1 MTKVYGFIVRWVGS
15 RVKLAGFF
23 CRCAQTTS
31 WGVSPQGLQAPGVV
45 VGQQEGLQVLIEF
58 VGGLVVEALDGGF
71 FAGTVYALNLAV
83 GPGVCRLD
91 EAVRHAVFSADLGKA
106 VQAADAVA
114 LKAAV
119 QRRPRQV
126 RNDGLQRARAIV
138 QCQPGVPA
146 KGHGDGFLPGAKHR
160 RHRFRPRAR
169 IQDAGALAPF
179 GLMR

>member
-31 WGVSPQGLQAPGVV
+31 WGISLSLQALGVV

-71 FAGTVYALNLAV
+71 FAGTVHALNLAV
-83 GPGVCRLD
+83 GPRVGGLD

-126 RNDGLQRARAIV
+126 RNGGLQRA
-138 QCQPGVPA
+138 
-146 KGHGDGFLPGAKHR
+146 
-160 RHRFRPRAR
+160 
-169 IQDAGALAPF
+169 
-179 GLMR
+179 

>member
-1 MTKVYGFIVRWVGS
+1 M
-15 RVKLAGFF
+15 
-23 CRCAQTTS
+23 TS
-31 WGVSPQGLQAPGVV
+31 WGVSPQGLQALGVA

-58 VGGLVVEALDGGF
+58 VGGLVVVALDGGF
-71 FAGTVYALNLAV
+71 FAGAVHALNLA
-83 GPGVCRLD
+83 GVCRLG
-91 EAVRHAVFSADLGKA
+91 EVVRYAVFSADLGKA

-126 RNDGLQRARAIV
+126 RNGGLQRAQAIV

-146 KGHGDGFLPGAKHR
+146 KGHGGGFLPGAKHR
-160 RHRFRPRAR
+160 WCWFRPRAR